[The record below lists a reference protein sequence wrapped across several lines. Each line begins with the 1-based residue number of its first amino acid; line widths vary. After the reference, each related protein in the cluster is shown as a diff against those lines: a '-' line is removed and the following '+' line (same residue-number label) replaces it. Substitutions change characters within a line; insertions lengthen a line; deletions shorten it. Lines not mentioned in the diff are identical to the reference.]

1 MIRLARVVIGLL
13 ITLALVACGPGAGAT
28 TQPGGST
35 PASAP
40 AASSGY

>member
-13 ITLALVACGPGAGAT
+13 LTLTLVACGPGAGAT
-28 TQPGGST
+28 TQVGGST
-35 PASAP
+35 PPSAP